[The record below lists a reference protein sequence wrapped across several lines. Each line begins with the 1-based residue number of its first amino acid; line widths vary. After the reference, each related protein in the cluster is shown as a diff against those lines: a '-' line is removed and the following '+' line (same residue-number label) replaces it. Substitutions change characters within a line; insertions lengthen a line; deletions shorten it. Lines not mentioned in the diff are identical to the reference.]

1 MELHRAEVIGSLRH
15 RESLL
20 SLEFIRTETPGTYGG
35 YLKNPTTTPDARP
48 DGHSKYLRVNRLK
61 RNVSRGCALP
71 VFRSS

>member
-20 SLEFIRTETPGTYGG
+20 SLEFIRTEKPGTYGG